1 MSFSIAKTVL
11 FSESEAKMPKTTQ
24 TASLSDTQWKSVYI
38 LGAIAAILSLL
49 AVVADIVIGS
59 SSGSNLTELPQTA
72 VERFAQF
79 QLNPWL
85 GLYNLDLLNT
95 VNQLISIPVFFAL
108 YAAHRKT
115 NPPYSL
121 LGLIIFLTGT
131 TIFAANNVALP
142 MLELS
147 HKYAAASEAQKSLL
161 AAAGEALL
169 VRGEHGSLGV
179 FFSFSLPTLAALMF
193 SLVMLQGKIFS
204 KANAWV
210 GIIGN
215 VLMLAYVVLVTF
227 APAVKE
233 MAMAF
238 AMPGG
243 LLLLAWMV
251 MLTIRLFQLGTAQD
265 SQ

>member
-1 MSFSIAKTVL
+1 MSTENQDS
-11 FSESEAKMPKTTQ
+11 
-24 TASLSDTQWKSVYI
+24 QWKSIYL
-38 LGAIAAILSLL
+38 LGGVAAVLSLL
-49 AVVADIVIGS
+49 AVIADIVIGS
-59 SSGSNLTELPQTA
+59 SLGSNLAELPQTA

-79 QLNPWL
+79 QQSPWL

-95 VNQLISIPVFFAL
+95 ANQLISIPVYFAL

-115 NPPYSL
+115 NPSYSL
-121 LGLIIFLTGT
+121 LALIIFLIGT

-147 HKYAAASEAQKSLL
+147 QKYAAAPESQKVLL

-179 FFSFSLPTLAALMF
+179 FFSFSLPTLAALIF
-193 SLVMLQGKIFS
+193 SLVMLQEKIFS
-204 KANAWV
+204 KANATV

-215 VLMLAYVVLVTF
+215 VLMLAYVILVTF
-227 APAVKE
+227 VPSVKE
-233 MAMAF
+233 MAIAF

-251 MLTIRLFQLGTAQD
+251 MLAIRLIRLGIDKNNQ
-265 SQ
+265 